1 MVRMA
6 GFDVAPA
13 SMSGAAPGPGALVV
27 PVVGPVVPAVVA
39 AVLLFVAVL
48 LWPNRSSARRR
59 VARMLLD
66 PGARGSDGG
75 KGRGKGRG
83 KRRTDG
89 AGPVTGRSEGAPV
102 GGGWPSDLAFAART
116 LWRADPVA
124 VLRRWRA
131 RRRPETLLAA
141 ALSVLEGIEPAI
153 RAGLTPAEAVR
164 ISAGAVGPRPGGAV
178 ASGAQTAGTE
188 PRPLRVRARPDEV
201 SRLAT
206 ALLEGVS
213 RGVPLSDVWQ
223 RLAVRTG
230 STDLAFVASA
240 WHLSESTGAPL
251 AVAVERAAEGLRDGR
266 SRRRR
271 VAVAV
276 AGPRATV
283 TVLTLLPLTGPLF
296 GLACGVGPGE
306 LYLSTPLATVSVL
319 AGVVLIVAGR
329 FWCTRLVRRAV
340 SP

>member
-6 GFDVAPA
+6 GFDVVAPA
-13 SMSGAAPGPGALVV
+13 SMTGAAPGPGALVA
-27 PVVGPVVPAVVA
+27 PVVVPAVVA

-48 LWPNRSSARRR
+48 LWPNRPSARRR

-75 KGRGKGRG
+75 KGRGRG
-83 KRRTDG
+83 KGMRRTDG
-89 AGPVTGRSEGAPV
+89 AGPVTGRSEGAP
-102 GGGWPSDLAFAART
+102 GGGWPSDLALAART

-153 RAGLTPAEAVR
+153 RAGLTPADAVR

-178 ASGAQTAGTE
+178 ASGAQTAGTQ
-188 PRPLRVRARPDEV
+188 PRPLMVRARPDEV